1 MPAPYFLFEVG
12 SRGFFMQRKGRREL
26 LCTVREHNMC
36 TQSSV
41 DSCCF
46 EQIPPILP
54 SNVCMCV
61 SVYQQHCQHQQAH
74 CEQLRFHRAF
84 TVTADWLA
92 GVSMLEVPS
101 KICTPMP
108 HNLIHHSQLTRGQ
121 CTGLQ
126 LLHCSEAYRRVHWVS
141 EQ

>member
-1 MPAPYFLFEVG
+1 
-12 SRGFFMQRKGRREL
+12 MQRKGRRESP
-26 LCTVREHNMC
+26 CTVREHNMC
-36 TQSSV
+36 TQPV

-46 EQIPPILP
+46 DDLTDPPILP
-54 SNVCMCV
+54 SNVYVCV

-92 GVSMLEVPS
+92 GVSMQEVPS

-121 CTGLQ
+121 CIRLQ
-126 LLHCSEAYRRVHWVS
+126 LLHCSEVYCRVHWVS